1 MIGHLQG
8 EIADKKPPQLLLIVG
23 GVGYELEASMTTFGD
38 LPEVGARAS
47 LFVHMLVREDSQRL
61 YGFSAAAER
70 DLFRAL
76 LRVNGVGPRVALAIL
91 SGMTPPEFRDCIGG
105 GDAGK
110 LVRIPGI
117 GRRTAERLLVE
128 MRDRIGEGGGEAPGA
143 AGAAPDP
150 VRDAVSA
157 LVALGYKPA
166 DAIRAVRAAGEAG
179 HGSGVRSGGAQ
190 SSEQLIRAALR
201 AAAGRP

>member
-1 MIGHLQG
+1 MIGHLRG
-8 EIADKKPPQLLLIVG
+8 EIAGKKPPQLLLSVG
-23 GVGYELEASMTTFGD
+23 GVGYELEASMTTFSD

-76 LRVNGVGPRVALAIL
+76 LKVNGVGPRVALAIL
-91 SGMTPPEFRDCIGG
+91 SGMTPPEFRDCVSA

-110 LVRIPGI
+110 LVRVPGI

-128 MRDRIGEGGGEAPGA
+128 MRDRMGEGEAPDAA

-166 DAIRAVRAAGEAG
+166 EAIRAVRAAGE
-179 HGSGVRSGGAQ
+179 SGAQ

-201 AAAGRP
+201 TAAAGRP

>member
-8 EIADKKPPQLLLIVG
+8 EIADKKPPQLLLSVG

-38 LPEVGARAS
+38 LPEVGAHAS

-76 LRVNGVGPRVALAIL
+76 LKVNGVGPRVALAIL
-91 SGMTPPEFRDCIGG
+91 SGMTPPEFRDCVGA

-128 MRDRIGEGGGEAPGA
+128 MRDRMGEGEAPA

-166 DAIRAVRAAGEAG
+166 EAIRAVRAAGEG
-179 HGSGVRSGGAQ
+179 EGAQ

-201 AAAGRP
+201 TAAAGRP

>member
-8 EIADKKPPQLLLIVG
+8 EIADKKPPQLLLSVG

-91 SGMTPPEFRDCIGG
+91 SGMTPPEFRDCVSA

-128 MRDRIGEGGGEAPGA
+128 MRDRLGEGEAPGVA
-143 AGAAPDP
+143 AAAPDP

-166 DAIRAVRAAGEAG
+166 EAIRAVRAAGAG
-179 HGSGVRSGGAQ
+179 AQSAQ

-201 AAAGRP
+201 AAAAGRP

>member
-8 EIADKKPPQLLLIVG
+8 ELADKKPPQLLLSVG
-23 GVGYELEASMTTFGD
+23 GVGYELEASMTTFSD

-91 SGMTPPEFRDCIGG
+91 SGMTPPEFRDCVSAGE
-105 GDAGK
+105 AGK

-128 MRDRIGEGGGEAPGA
+128 MRDRMGEGEAPAA

-166 DAIRAVRAAGEAG
+166 EAIRAVRAAGEG
-179 HGSGVRSGGAQ
+179 GGAQ

-201 AAAGRP
+201 TAAAGRP